1 MFEIEYRTVSRMGQ
15 RYPSRIAM
23 IGSHKAISYDEAKA
37 YFLSKT
43 PNVEIVGVR
52 YTGAF

>member
-1 MFEIEYRTVSRMGQ
+1 MFEIEYRTASRMGL

-23 IGSHKAISYDEAKA
+23 VGSHKASSCDEAKA

-43 PNVEIVGVR
+43 TNIEVVGVR